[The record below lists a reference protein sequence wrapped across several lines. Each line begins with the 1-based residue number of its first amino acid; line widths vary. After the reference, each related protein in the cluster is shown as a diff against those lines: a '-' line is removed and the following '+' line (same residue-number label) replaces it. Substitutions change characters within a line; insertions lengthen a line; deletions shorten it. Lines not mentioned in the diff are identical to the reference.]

1 MTKPKDRRI
10 RPRTLARLAAVQAL
24 YQTEQSGEVAET
36 VINQFIRHR
45 IGAPSGRCGIEDGHI
60 ASAHIPL
67 FTRIVR
73 CAALQQDTIDL
84 LIRNVLPSAWPLGR
98 LDPVLR
104 AVLRAAGAELSMVD
118 GPPSRVVINEYL
130 DVAHGFLTPDAVE
143 LGNAI
148 LDRMAHILRP
158 GEFADP
164 VVN

>member
-1 MTKPKDRRI
+1 MTTPQDRRI

-24 YQTEQSGEVAET
+24 YQTEQSGDVAET
-36 VINQFIRHR
+36 VIDQFVRHR
-45 IGAPSGRCGIEDGHI
+45 IEGASGRCGFEEGHI
-60 ASAHIPL
+60 ASAHVPL

-73 CAALQQDTIDL
+73 CATLQQGTTDL
-84 LIRNVLPSAWPLGR
+84 LIRNVLPEAWPLGR

-143 LGNAI
+143 LGNAM
-148 LDRMAHILRP
+148 LDRMAHLLRP

-164 VVN
+164 GVK